1 MWFADLNTDDLSKE
15 QLIEARK
22 MLGQFIKQSKSEA
35 KHEECLI
42 CGQRA
47 PFCNS
52 HTIPQ
57 FCLKNIADNGKMKS
71 FNALVG
77 TELLSV
83 ESGVN
88 NAGTFHIICRQC
100 DSTIF
105 QDYEDPQAYATTPS
119 SKLLNQIALK
129 NALRDINKHETEIEM
144 IKSIKKMM
152 HEKEPLLSFMMDSYF
167 DSQITAR
174 SRDVEECYDI
184 FNDAKNN
191 LTSANSNYHLI
202 SFDQLGYV
210 VPIAFQG
217 MVALITGVNG
227 EVIND
232 QYNYDPNYSVEYLH
246 LSVFP
251 LENTSVII
259 SFSNDKNTR
268 MTAFENE
275 LKKMNITQRLEIINR
290 ILMWYAEDYFFS
302 PKLPKEVSSQLEKAA
317 QQMQDLVT
325 SNPEQ
330 SLKNAVKD
338 YDLRRDTCLPNLFS
352 YEYSVV

>member
-1 MWFADLNTDDLSKE
+1 
-15 QLIEARK
+15 
-22 MLGQFIKQSKSEA
+22 
-35 KHEECLI
+35 
-42 CGQRA
+42 
-47 PFCNS
+47 
-52 HTIPQ
+52 
-57 FCLKNIADNGKMKS
+57 
-71 FNALVG
+71 
-77 TELLSV
+77 
-83 ESGVN
+83 
-88 NAGTFHIICRQC
+88 
-100 DSTIF
+100 
-105 QDYEDPQAYATTPS
+105 
-119 SKLLNQIALK
+119 
-129 NALRDINKHETEIEM
+129 
-144 IKSIKKMM
+144 
-152 HEKEPLLSFMMDSYF
+152 
-167 DSQITAR
+167 
-174 SRDVEECYDI
+174 
-184 FNDAKNN
+184 
-191 LTSANSNYHLI
+191 
-202 SFDQLGYV
+202 
-210 VPIAFQG
+210 